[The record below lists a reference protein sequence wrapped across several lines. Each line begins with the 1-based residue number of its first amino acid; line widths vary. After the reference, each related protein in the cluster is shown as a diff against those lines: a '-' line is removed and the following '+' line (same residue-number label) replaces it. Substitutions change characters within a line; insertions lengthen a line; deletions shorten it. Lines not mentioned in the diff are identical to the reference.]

1 MSQQSK
7 DRTAGRTLV
16 SPARQPSVQPQ
27 ESAFGGVAMQL
38 EALQGVLPAGHFT
51 LEWMMSNLGRQSSGL
66 IILVLALLAATPG
79 VSVPA
84 GVLLL
89 VVAIQMVA
97 GRARPQLPSWIAA
110 RPLPSRS
117 LSAILQRAV
126 PVLKFVERIV
136 RRRAPIL
143 TKVAAERVVGVII
156 VLLTIRLLTNPLP
169 FSNVLPALL
178 IALISLAHLEEDGL
192 LLSIALVI
200 SVIMLSADT
209 VLLWKMAH
217 QFAAHT

>member
-1 MSQQSK
+1 MDDVKLGQAVVRSHHPCIGASRG
-7 DRTAGRTLV
+7 DAGRIR
-16 SPARQPSVQPQ
+16 SGG
-27 ESAFGGVAMQL
+27 SAFARRGDSDGG
-38 EALQGVLPAGHFT
+38 
-51 LEWMMSNLGRQSSGL
+51 R
-66 IILVLALLAATPG
+66 PG
-79 VSVPA
+79 
-84 GVLLL
+84 G
-89 VVAIQMVA
+89 
-97 GRARPQLPSWIAA
+97 PQPPSWISA

-156 VLLTIRLLTNPLP
+156 VLPTIRLLTNPLP

-178 IALISLAHLEEDGL
+178 IALISLTYLEEDGL

-200 SVIMLSADT
+200 RVVLISADT

-217 QFAAHT
+217 QFAART

>member
-1 MSQQSK
+1 MSQQPK
-7 DRTAGRTLV
+7 DRTAGRTLLC
-16 SPARQPSVQPQ
+16 PARQPSVQPQ

-38 EALQGVLPAGHFT
+38 EALQGVLPAGQFT

-143 TKVAAERVVGVII
+143 TKVAAERVVGVI
-156 VLLTIRLLTNPLP
+156 V
-169 FSNVLPALL
+169 V
-178 IALISLAHLEEDGL
+178 
-192 LLSIALVI
+192 
-200 SVIMLSADT
+200 
-209 VLLWKMAH
+209 
-217 QFAAHT
+217 